1 MSWQAYVDNLIQS
14 QKIDKAVLASRAGDS
29 IWAQS
34 AGFAPSSAE
43 LLAIAKGF
51 DDPSEL
57 QTNGLR
63 VQDKKYFVVKAE
75 ERSIYG
81 KIEQDG
87 LICVRTNQTILIAH
101 YSNPVTA
108 GEAIKVAEAMA
119 DYLISVNY

>member
-1 MSWQAYVDNLIQS
+1 MSWQAYVDNLVQS

-34 AGFAPSSAE
+34 VGFAPSSEE
-43 LLAIAKGF
+43 LLSIARGF

-63 VQDKKYFVVKAE
+63 VQGQKYFVVKAE
-75 ERSIYG
+75 DRSIYG

-87 LICVRTNQTILIAH
+87 LICVRTAQTILIAH
-101 YSNPVTA
+101 YSQPVSA

>member
-1 MSWQAYVDNLIQS
+1 MSWQPYVDNLIQS
-14 QKIDKAVLASRAGDS
+14 QKVDKAVLASRAGDA

-34 AGFAPSSAE
+34 PGFAPTSDE
-43 LLAIAKGF
+43 LTALAKGF

-63 VQDKKYFVVKAE
+63 VQGQKYFVVKAE

-81 KIEQDG
+81 KLDQDG
-87 LICVRTNQTILIAH
+87 LIAVRTNQAILIAH
-101 YSNPVTA
+101 YSQPVSA

-119 DYLISVNY
+119 DYLISVNF